1 MMLKKKEIL
10 NDEQILQTFLKKEQN
25 QKLFKNIS
33 TAWFIQETL
42 NSKEKKLKSLKF
54 VAVEKRTQ
62 NLVQA
67 TEFGFVKNV

>member
-1 MMLKKKEIL
+1 MLKKKEIL

-33 TAWFIQETL
+33 TGWFIQETL

-54 VAVEKRTQ
+54 AAVEKRTQ
-62 NLVQA
+62 SLAQA